1 MNVFETLAHS
11 AQKFAGRTAIID
23 AGGTMDYRSL
33 WREIEALR
41 AQLDHLGLKPGQ
53 GVGIRARN
61 GRAFV
66 IGGLAALG
74 CGATV
79 MPIHHQIKPD
89 ELNDMLAKAPLCVI
103 LDDGSGGPVPANR
116 SEHPKGWT
124 PNQALSNG
132 LRFTRLENSQAPL
145 APEIAD
151 AAFVRFT
158 SGTTG
163 EAKGVVLTHRDI
175 LERIAAANS
184 GLKLTHEDT
193 ILWVLPMAYHFYV
206 SIILYLEAGATVLL
220 SGDYLAESILDS
232 AAQHRATFLYVT
244 PMHIRLLNSAAAG
257 RALPPSLQRVMS
269 VSSRLNPQAARDFH
283 ARYKIPVCQGYGIIE
298 VGLPIMNIDEAA
310 DHPEAIGRP
319 VPAFEAMIVQ
329 DGTPKEPLPHPN
341 PLPSHSMGAEREQKS
356 DALDRFEAEP
366 QSSDV
371 KNARAPREL
380 SPAKEGETGQLAL
393 RGPGIFS
400 GYLNPPRLRAE
411 IMRDGWFLT
420 GDLGHRDSGG
430 RIFLD
435 GRTSSV
441 IHVAGHK
448 VFPEEVAAV
457 LDTHPAVLRSRVFGR
472 QHPQWGEAVYAEA
485 QLRNGNTAPVTSDE
499 LLTFCRKRLSSQKV
513 PVTVEF
519 VAQVP
524 MTSSGKVKHG

>member
-1 MNVFETLAHS
+1 MNVFETLARS
-11 AQKFAGRTAIID
+11 AQRFAERTAIID
-23 AGGTMDYRSL
+23 AAGAMDYRSL
-33 WREIEALR
+33 WREVEALR
-41 AQLDHLGLKPGQ
+41 VQLDRLGVRPGQ

-74 CGATV
+74 CGAVV

-89 ELNDMLAKAPLCVI
+89 EVVDMLAKAPLCVI
-103 LDDGSGGPVPANR
+103 IDDGSGAPA
-116 SEHPKGWT
+116 SGKPA
-124 PNQALSNG
+124 ALENPGGNG
-132 LRFTRLENSQAPL
+132 LRFTRLNNSQVPL
-145 APEIAD
+145 APQIAD

-163 EAKGVVLTHRDI
+163 AAKGVVLTHRDI
-175 LERIAAANS
+175 LERTAAANS

-206 SIILYLEAGATVLL
+206 SIILYLEAGATILV

-244 PMHIRLLNSAAAG
+244 PMHIRLLNSAPLD
-257 RALPPSLQRVMS
+257 RALPPSLERIMS

-310 DHPEAIGRP
+310 EHPEAIGRP
-319 VPAFEAMIVQ
+319 VTSFDAMIVHEVS
-329 DGTPKEPLPHPN
+329 T
-341 PLPSHSMGAEREQKS
+341 
-356 DALDRFEAEP
+356 EA
-366 QSSDV
+366 
-371 KNARAPREL
+371 KREL
-380 SPAKEGETGQLAL
+380 CLATAGETGQLAL
-393 RGPGIFS
+393 RGPGMFS
-400 GYLNPPRLRAE
+400 GYLNPPRLRSE

-420 GDLGHRDSGG
+420 GDLAHRENNGL
-430 RIFLD
+430 IVLD

-457 LDTHPAVLRSRVFGR
+457 LDSHPAILRSRVFGR

-485 QLRNGNTAPVTSDE
+485 QLRNSNGNGNSTPVTSEE

-519 VAQVP
+519 VKEVI